1 LKSANEVFRHLVLPL
16 PKPPLSDRAS
26 LLELTCSVILWQA
39 SVGIFLLSLLQKYLP
54 EELGASAAFPGYA
67 MATYG
72 LAKLISQTPAGWLA
86 DRIGR
91 RLTLSLG
98 AFLALPAIF
107 LMMEVR
113 QVPLFLA
120 FSALYGVSGAA
131 IWPALM
137 AHVGD
142 TLEPSQRGQAMNKL
156 NMAQLIGLG
165 LGTVAGIFLVDY
177 ISYLAAFIAALS
189 LNGLA
194 FVLTARHLPQ
204 RRAAPLARGSEAPEA
219 TGETRGPWTMSIFIL
234 AAISLF
240 LSLGIN
246 FHAPALGAYTRQVL
260 HVEMSQL
267 ALMIIVPGVVA
278 AFIVARVGHLSDR
291 FGRQRPLMVGLAV
304 CALSLFALTRTTS
317 SLLVVNLAVLAGLAY
332 AVAVPAWSAAAI
344 DAVEAGSRGLL
355 LGALTAIQGLG
366 GVMGQALGG
375 TVGEAFGP
383 LAPFRFGAM
392 MLGVALVLTFVHMHH
407 QRLLPIWASLRGR
420 LTA

>member
-1 LKSANEVFRHLVLPL
+1 M
-16 PKPPLSDRAS
+16 KPALAERAT
-26 LLELTCSVILWQA
+26 LLELTFTVLLWQA

-72 LAKLISQTPAGWLA
+72 LAKFVCQTPSGWLA

-98 AFLALPAIF
+98 AFLALPAII

-113 QVPLFLA
+113 EIHLFLA
-120 FSALYGVSGAA
+120 FSALYGLSGAA

-142 TLEPSQRGQAMNKL
+142 THEPSQRGQAMNKL

-165 LGTVAGIFLVDY
+165 LGTGAGTFLVDY
-177 ISYLAAFIAALS
+177 ISYPAAFIAALS
-189 LNGLA
+189 LNTIA
-194 FVLTARHLPQ
+194 FLLTARHVP
-204 RRAAPLARGSEAPEA
+204 RRRPTRAFRSLDVKEASTA
-219 TGETRGPWTMSIFIL
+219 TKGPWTMSILIL

-246 FHAPALGAYTRQVL
+246 FYAPALGAYTRQVL

-267 ALMIIVPGVVA
+267 ALMIIAPGVVA
-278 AFIVARVGHLSDR
+278 GLIISRAGHLSDR
-291 FGRQRPLMVGLAV
+291 FGRQAPLMVGLAV
-304 CALSLFALTRTTS
+304 CALSLFALTRTSS
-317 SLLVVNLAVLAGLAY
+317 SLLAVNLAVLAGLAY
-332 AVAVPAWSAAAI
+332 AVAIPAWSAAAL
-344 DAVEAGSRGLL
+344 DAAHVGSRGLL
-355 LGALTAIQGLG
+355 MGALAAVQGLG

-375 TVGEAFGP
+375 TVGEAYGP
-383 LAPFRFGAM
+383 LAPFRFAAM
-392 MLGVALVLTFVHMHH
+392 MLGVALVLTFIHMHH
-407 QRLLPIWASLRGR
+407 HRLAPMWSSLRAR
-420 LTA
+420 H

>member
-1 LKSANEVFRHLVLPL
+1 VFRHLASPL
-16 PKPPLSDRAS
+16 PKPPLGERAT
-26 LLELTCSVILWQA
+26 LLELTFTVLLWQA

-72 LAKLISQTPAGWLA
+72 LAKFVCQTPAGWLA

-98 AFLALPAIF
+98 AFLALPAIC

-113 QVPLFLA
+113 QVHLFLA

-142 TLEPSQRGQAMNKL
+142 THEPSQRGQAMHKL

-165 LGTVAGIFLVDY
+165 LGTAAGTFLVDY
-177 ISYLAAFIAALS
+177 ISYFAAFIAALS

-194 FVLTARHLPQ
+194 FMLTARHLP
-204 RRAAPLARGSEAPEA
+204 RRQPAPPTCGSEAA
-219 TGETRGPWTMSIFIL
+219 KVAGETKGPWTMSICIL

-246 FHAPALGAYTRQVL
+246 FYAPALGAYTRQVL

-267 ALMIIVPGVVA
+267 ALMIIAPAVLA
-278 AFIVARVGHLSDR
+278 AVIAARAGHLSDR
-291 FGRQRPLMVGLAV
+291 FGRQKPLMLGLAV
-304 CALSLFALTRTTS
+304 CALSLFALTRTS
-317 SLLVVNLAVLAGLAY
+317 SSVLAVNLAVLAGLAY

-355 LGALTAIQGLG
+355 LGALAAVQGLG
-366 GVMGQALGG
+366 SVMGQALGG

-392 MLGVALVLTFVHMHH
+392 MLGVALILTFVHMHH
-407 QRLLPIWASLRGR
+407 HRLLPIWASLRGR
-420 LTA
+420 PTT

>member
-1 LKSANEVFRHLVLPL
+1 VPRLLAP
-16 PKPPLSDRAS
+16 S
-26 LLELTCSVILWQA
+26 LLKPALTERATLIELAFTVLLWQA

-67 MATYG
+67 MASYG
-72 LAKLISQTPAGWLA
+72 LAKFVCQTPAGWLA

-113 QVPLFLA
+113 QVHLFLA
-120 FSALYGVSGAA
+120 FSALYGLSGAA

-142 TLEPSQRGQAMNKL
+142 THEPSQRGQAMNKL

-165 LGTVAGIFLVDY
+165 LGTVAGTFLVDY

-194 FVLTARHLPQ
+194 FVLTARHLP
-204 RRAAPLARGSEAPEA
+204 RRQPGQAARAIKAA
-219 TGETRGPWTMSIFIL
+219 DAAIATRGPWTMSILIL

-260 HVEMSQL
+260 QVEMSQL
-267 ALMIIVPGVVA
+267 ALMLIAPAVVA
-278 AFIVARVGHLSDR
+278 GLIISRAGHLSDR
-291 FGRQRPLMVGLAV
+291 FGRQKPLMIGLAV
-304 CALSLFALTRTTS
+304 CALSLFALTRTS
-317 SLLVVNLAVLAGLAY
+317 NSLLVVNLAVLAGLAY
-332 AVAVPAWSAAAI
+332 AVAMPAWSAAAL
-344 DAVEAGSRGLL
+344 DAAHEGSRGLL
-355 LGALTAIQGLG
+355 LGALTAVQGLG

-383 LAPFRFGAM
+383 LAPFRFGAI
-392 MLGVALVLTFVHMHH
+392 MLGVALILTFLHMHH
-407 QRLLPIWASLRGR
+407 HRLSPIWVSLRGR
-420 LTA
+420 PTV